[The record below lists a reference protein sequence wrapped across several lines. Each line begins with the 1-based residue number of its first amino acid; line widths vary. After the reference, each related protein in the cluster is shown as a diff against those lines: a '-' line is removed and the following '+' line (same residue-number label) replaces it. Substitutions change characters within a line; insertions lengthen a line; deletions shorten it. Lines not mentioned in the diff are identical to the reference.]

1 MKKLI
6 SLALA
11 ALLLL
16 NLAACGESSVS
27 NPSGSSGDSSSSAD
41 PAQPDAFS
49 PVTTEA
55 EVRALYGD
63 DASLITSIEAYQ
75 GDFLVKLGTDE
86 DCPSLD
92 WVYGQSG
99 IRRRMLWLD
108 TPLLRCEIESQA
120 TIRVV
125 TGGAN
130 IYNGVPGFPRVELA
144 TLRLLYD
151 EQGRDRGYDPYVSPG
166 IGSSEIYWAGAGERY
181 SMGMQGRREAIRSA
195 QVDAGGLTVAFA
207 PLADG
212 SDFVAAYCEI
222 PYTEVALSEDGMT
235 LTVTMHDT
243 FLSSGTLSKDV
254 DPDFLKEYGS
264 LYPESFPAGELAGS
278 CTLIENADLRQDG
291 NNAVLTVTLADS
303 PIHGRN
309 FDDGY
314 YRFTAE
320 TGYTGIAD
328 TGPYLRVTLNATN
341 ELFAGNF
348 KFTESDRIREN
359 REAVKRDNNNIFD
372 FMESEGYIRRKA
384 DASISSKDFYEI
396 YRMWCEENSLA
407 PLKARSFS
415 DAMIANAGRFNLE
428 HCNNITNSA
437 GRRVWGFMGVEAVA
451 RPHINGFYDV
461 SPCTYVPEGW
471 RE

>member
-1 MKKLI
+1 MKKFL

-16 NLAACGESSVS
+16 SLAACGEGPAPGSAA
-27 NPSGSSGDSSSSAD
+27 SGSSSSAGS
-41 PAQPDAFS
+41 AQTEVLT
-49 PVTTEA
+49 PVTTED
-55 EVRALYGD
+55 EIRALYGD

-120 TIRVV
+120 SVRVV
-125 TGGAN
+125 TGGPN

-144 TLRLLYD
+144 TLCLLYD

-222 PYTEVALSEDGMT
+222 PYTEVTLSEDGMT

-243 FLSSGTLSKDV
+243 VLSSGTLSKDV
-254 DPDFLKEYGS
+254 DLDFLKE
-264 LYPESFPAGELAGS
+264 
-278 CTLIENADLRQDG
+278 
-291 NNAVLTVTLADS
+291 
-303 PIHGRN
+303 
-309 FDDGY
+309 
-314 YRFTAE
+314 
-320 TGYTGIAD
+320 
-328 TGPYLRVTLNATN
+328 
-341 ELFAGNF
+341 
-348 KFTESDRIREN
+348 
-359 REAVKRDNNNIFD
+359 
-372 FMESEGYIRRKA
+372 
-384 DASISSKDFYEI
+384 
-396 YRMWCEENSLA
+396 
-407 PLKARSFS
+407 
-415 DAMIANAGRFNLE
+415 
-428 HCNNITNSA
+428 
-437 GRRVWGFMGVEAVA
+437 
-451 RPHINGFYDV
+451 
-461 SPCTYVPEGW
+461 
-471 RE
+471 

>member
-120 TIRVV
+120 SVRVV
-125 TGGAN
+125 TGGPN

-144 TLRLLYD
+144 TLSLLYD

-166 IGSSEIYWAGAGERY
+166 ISSSEIYWAGAGERY

-195 QVDAGGLTVAFA
+195 QIDAGGLTVAFA

-235 LTVTMHDT
+235 L
-243 FLSSGTLSKDV
+243 
-254 DPDFLKEYGS
+254 
-264 LYPESFPAGELAGS
+264 
-278 CTLIENADLRQDG
+278 IENADLRQDG
-291 NNAVLTVTLADS
+291 NNAVLTVTLADG

-309 FDDGY
+309 FGDGY

-341 ELFAGNF
+341 ELFAG
-348 KFTESDRIREN
+348 D
-359 REAVKRDNNNIFD
+359 
-372 FMESEGYIRRKA
+372 
-384 DASISSKDFYEI
+384 
-396 YRMWCEENSLA
+396 
-407 PLKARSFS
+407 
-415 DAMIANAGRFNLE
+415 
-428 HCNNITNSA
+428 
-437 GRRVWGFMGVEAVA
+437 
-451 RPHINGFYDV
+451 
-461 SPCTYVPEGW
+461 
-471 RE
+471 

>member
-6 SLALA
+6 SLTLA

-120 TIRVV
+120 SVRVV
-125 TGGAN
+125 TGGPN
-130 IYNGVPGFPRVELA
+130 IYNGVPSFPRVELA
-144 TLRLLYD
+144 TLCLLYD

-166 IGSSEIYWAGAGERY
+166 ISSSEIYWAGAGERY

-195 QVDAGGLTVAFA
+195 QIDAGGLTVAFA

-212 SDFVAAYCEI
+212 SDFTAAYCEI
-222 PYTEVALSEDGMT
+222 PYTEVALSEDGM
-235 LTVTMHDT
+235 
-243 FLSSGTLSKDV
+243 
-254 DPDFLKEYGS
+254 
-264 LYPESFPAGELAGS
+264 
-278 CTLIENADLRQDG
+278 TLIENADLRQDG
-291 NNAVLTVTLADS
+291 NNAVLTVTLADG

-309 FDDGY
+309 FGDGY

-328 TGPYLRVTLNATN
+328 IGPYLRVTLNATN
-341 ELFAGNF
+341 ELFAGN
-348 KFTESDRIREN
+348 
-359 REAVKRDNNNIFD
+359 
-372 FMESEGYIRRKA
+372 
-384 DASISSKDFYEI
+384 
-396 YRMWCEENSLA
+396 
-407 PLKARSFS
+407 
-415 DAMIANAGRFNLE
+415 
-428 HCNNITNSA
+428 
-437 GRRVWGFMGVEAVA
+437 
-451 RPHINGFYDV
+451 
-461 SPCTYVPEGW
+461 
-471 RE
+471 

>member
-125 TGGAN
+125 TGGPN

-144 TLRLLYD
+144 TL
-151 EQGRDRGYDPYVSPG
+151 
-166 IGSSEIYWAGAGERY
+166 GSSEIYWAGAGESY
-181 SMGMQGRREAIRSA
+181 PMGMQGRREAIRSA

-291 NNAVLTVTLADS
+291 NNAVLTVTLADG

-309 FDDGY
+309 FGDGY

-341 ELFAGNF
+341 ELFAGN
-348 KFTESDRIREN
+348 
-359 REAVKRDNNNIFD
+359 
-372 FMESEGYIRRKA
+372 
-384 DASISSKDFYEI
+384 
-396 YRMWCEENSLA
+396 
-407 PLKARSFS
+407 
-415 DAMIANAGRFNLE
+415 
-428 HCNNITNSA
+428 
-437 GRRVWGFMGVEAVA
+437 
-451 RPHINGFYDV
+451 
-461 SPCTYVPEGW
+461 
-471 RE
+471 

>member
-1 MKKLI
+1 MKKLL

-16 NLAACGESSVS
+16 SLAACGEAPAPSS
-27 NPSGSSGDSSSSAD
+27 SGSSGDVSSAGSSQAD
-41 PAQPDAFS
+41 VLS

-75 GDFLVKLGTDE
+75 GDFLVKLGTD
-86 DCPSLD
+86 DSCPSLD

-108 TPLLRCEIESQA
+108 EPLLQCQIESQA
-120 TIRVV
+120 TVRVV
-125 TGGAN
+125 TGGPN
-130 IYNGVPGFPRVELA
+130 TYNGVPGFPHVELA
-144 TLRLLYD
+144 TLSLLYD

-243 FLSSGTLSKDV
+243 FLDCGKLGKDV
-254 DPDFLKEYGS
+254 DTTFLKDYGS
-264 LYPESFPAGELAGS
+264 LYPESFPAGELTGS
-278 CTLIENADLRQDG
+278 CALIEKAELRQDG
-291 NNAVLTVTLADS
+291 NNAVLTVTLADG

-309 FDDGY
+309 FGDGY

-328 TGPYLRVTLNATN
+328 TGPYLRVTLNATD
-341 ELFAGNF
+341 ELFAN
-348 KFTESDRIREN
+348 D
-359 REAVKRDNNNIFD
+359 
-372 FMESEGYIRRKA
+372 
-384 DASISSKDFYEI
+384 
-396 YRMWCEENSLA
+396 
-407 PLKARSFS
+407 
-415 DAMIANAGRFNLE
+415 
-428 HCNNITNSA
+428 
-437 GRRVWGFMGVEAVA
+437 
-451 RPHINGFYDV
+451 
-461 SPCTYVPEGW
+461 
-471 RE
+471 

>member
-16 NLAACGESSVS
+16 NLVACGESSVS

-120 TIRVV
+120 SVRVV
-125 TGGAN
+125 TGGPN

-144 TLRLLYD
+144 TLSLLYD

-166 IGSSEIYWAGAGERY
+166 ISSSEIYWAGAGERY

-195 QVDAGGLTVAFA
+195 QIDAGGLTVAFA

-212 SDFVAAYCEI
+212 SDFTAAYCEI
-222 PYTEVALSEDGMT
+222 PYTEVALSEDGM
-235 LTVTMHDT
+235 
-243 FLSSGTLSKDV
+243 
-254 DPDFLKEYGS
+254 
-264 LYPESFPAGELAGS
+264 
-278 CTLIENADLRQDG
+278 TLIENADLRQDG
-291 NNAVLTVTLADS
+291 NNAVLTVTLADG

-309 FDDGY
+309 FGDGY

-328 TGPYLRVTLNATN
+328 IGPYLRVTLNATN
-341 ELFAGNF
+341 ELFAGN
-348 KFTESDRIREN
+348 
-359 REAVKRDNNNIFD
+359 
-372 FMESEGYIRRKA
+372 
-384 DASISSKDFYEI
+384 
-396 YRMWCEENSLA
+396 
-407 PLKARSFS
+407 
-415 DAMIANAGRFNLE
+415 
-428 HCNNITNSA
+428 
-437 GRRVWGFMGVEAVA
+437 
-451 RPHINGFYDV
+451 
-461 SPCTYVPEGW
+461 
-471 RE
+471 

>member
-49 PVTTEA
+49 PVTTED
-55 EVRALYGD
+55 EIRALYGD

-120 TIRVV
+120 SVRVV
-125 TGGAN
+125 TGGPN

-144 TLRLLYD
+144 TLCLLYD

-181 SMGMQGRREAIRSA
+181 SMGCRAAGRPSAPPRSMQ
-195 QVDAGGLTVAFA
+195 
-207 PLADG
+207 
-212 SDFVAAYCEI
+212 AA
-222 PYTEVALSEDGMT
+222 
-235 LTVTMHDT
+235 
-243 FLSSGTLSKDV
+243 
-254 DPDFLKEYGS
+254 S
-264 LYPESFPAGELAGS
+264 LWPSRPW
-278 CTLIENADLRQDG
+278 R
-291 NNAVLTVTLADS
+291 
-303 PIHGRN
+303 
-309 FDDGY
+309 
-314 YRFTAE
+314 TA
-320 TGYTGIAD
+320 
-328 TGPYLRVTLNATN
+328 ATSWPP
-341 ELFAGNF
+341 
-348 KFTESDRIREN
+348 T
-359 REAVKRDNNNIFD
+359 
-372 FMESEGYIRRKA
+372 
-384 DASISSKDFYEI
+384 
-396 YRMWCEENSLA
+396 
-407 PLKARSFS
+407 ARSPVPRWLS
-415 DAMIANAGRFNLE
+415 
-428 HCNNITNSA
+428 
-437 GRRVWGFMGVEAVA
+437 RRTV
-451 RPHINGFYDV
+451 
-461 SPCTYVPEGW
+461 
-471 RE
+471 

>member
-63 DASLITSIEAYQ
+63 DADLIASIEAYQ
-75 GDFLVKLGTDE
+75 GDFLVQLGME
-86 DCPSLD
+86 DSGPSLD
-92 WVYGQSG
+92 WVYGESG

-120 TIRVV
+120 SVRVV
-125 TGGAN
+125 TGGPN
-130 IYNGVPGFPRVELA
+130 IYNGVPSFPRVELA
-144 TLRLLYD
+144 TLSLLYD

-235 LTVTMHDT
+235 L
-243 FLSSGTLSKDV
+243 
-254 DPDFLKEYGS
+254 
-264 LYPESFPAGELAGS
+264 
-278 CTLIENADLRQDG
+278 IENADLRQDG
-291 NNAVLTVTLADS
+291 NNAVLTVTLADG

-309 FDDGY
+309 FGDGY

-328 TGPYLRVTLNATN
+328 IGPYLRVTLNATN
-341 ELFAGNF
+341 ELFAGN
-348 KFTESDRIREN
+348 
-359 REAVKRDNNNIFD
+359 
-372 FMESEGYIRRKA
+372 
-384 DASISSKDFYEI
+384 
-396 YRMWCEENSLA
+396 
-407 PLKARSFS
+407 
-415 DAMIANAGRFNLE
+415 
-428 HCNNITNSA
+428 
-437 GRRVWGFMGVEAVA
+437 
-451 RPHINGFYDV
+451 
-461 SPCTYVPEGW
+461 
-471 RE
+471 

>member
-16 NLAACGESSVS
+16 NLAACGDGPAPSS
-27 NPSGSSGDSSSSAD
+27 SGSSGDVSSSAGSSQTD
-41 PAQPDAFS
+41 VLS

-63 DASLITSIEAYQ
+63 DADLIVSIEAYQ
-75 GDFLVKLGTDE
+75 GDFLVQLGTE
-86 DCPSLD
+86 DSCPSLD

-120 TIRVV
+120 SVRVV
-125 TGGAN
+125 TGGPN

-144 TLRLLYD
+144 TLSLLYD

-235 LTVTMHDT
+235 LTVTSIA
-243 FLSSGTLSKDV
+243 SSVTTPLAPS
-254 DPDFLKEYGS
+254 GS
-264 LYPESFPAGELAGS
+264 PPAVVA
-278 CTLIENADLRQDG
+278 
-291 NNAVLTVTLADS
+291 
-303 PIHGRN
+303 
-309 FDDGY
+309 
-314 YRFTAE
+314 
-320 TGYTGIAD
+320 
-328 TGPYLRVTLNATN
+328 
-341 ELFAGNF
+341 
-348 KFTESDRIREN
+348 RI
-359 REAVKRDNNNIFD
+359 VKRPRISTTAAK
-372 FMESEGYIRRKA
+372 MCTRRLRFLRTVLRRPLA
-384 DASISSKDFYEI
+384 MAVSVSI
-396 YRMWCEENSLA
+396 L
-407 PLKARSFS
+407 
-415 DAMIANAGRFNLE
+415 
-428 HCNNITNSA
+428 
-437 GRRVWGFMGVEAVA
+437 
-451 RPHINGFYDV
+451 
-461 SPCTYVPEGW
+461 
-471 RE
+471 

>member
-120 TIRVV
+120 SVRVV
-125 TGGAN
+125 TGGPN

-144 TLRLLYD
+144 TLCLLYD

-166 IGSSEIYWAGAGERY
+166 ISSSEIYWAGAGERY

-235 LTVTMHDT
+235 L
-243 FLSSGTLSKDV
+243 
-254 DPDFLKEYGS
+254 
-264 LYPESFPAGELAGS
+264 
-278 CTLIENADLRQDG
+278 IENADLRQDG
-291 NNAVLTVTLADS
+291 NNAVLTVTLADG

-309 FDDGY
+309 FGDGY

-328 TGPYLRVTLNATN
+328 IGPYLRVTLNATN
-341 ELFAGNF
+341 ELFAGN
-348 KFTESDRIREN
+348 
-359 REAVKRDNNNIFD
+359 
-372 FMESEGYIRRKA
+372 
-384 DASISSKDFYEI
+384 
-396 YRMWCEENSLA
+396 
-407 PLKARSFS
+407 
-415 DAMIANAGRFNLE
+415 
-428 HCNNITNSA
+428 
-437 GRRVWGFMGVEAVA
+437 
-451 RPHINGFYDV
+451 
-461 SPCTYVPEGW
+461 
-471 RE
+471 

>member
-120 TIRVV
+120 SVRVV
-125 TGGAN
+125 TGGPN

-144 TLRLLYD
+144 TLSLLYD

-166 IGSSEIYWAGAGERY
+166 ISSSEIYWAGAGERY

-195 QVDAGGLTVAFA
+195 QIDAGGLTVAFA

-212 SDFVAAYCEI
+212 SDFTAAYCEI
-222 PYTEVALSEDGMT
+222 PYTEVALSEDGM
-235 LTVTMHDT
+235 
-243 FLSSGTLSKDV
+243 
-254 DPDFLKEYGS
+254 
-264 LYPESFPAGELAGS
+264 
-278 CTLIENADLRQDG
+278 TLIENADLRQDG
-291 NNAVLTVTLADS
+291 NNAVLTVTLADG

-309 FDDGY
+309 FGDGY

-328 TGPYLRVTLNATN
+328 IGPYLRVTLNATN
-341 ELFAGNF
+341 ELFAGN
-348 KFTESDRIREN
+348 
-359 REAVKRDNNNIFD
+359 
-372 FMESEGYIRRKA
+372 
-384 DASISSKDFYEI
+384 
-396 YRMWCEENSLA
+396 
-407 PLKARSFS
+407 
-415 DAMIANAGRFNLE
+415 
-428 HCNNITNSA
+428 
-437 GRRVWGFMGVEAVA
+437 
-451 RPHINGFYDV
+451 
-461 SPCTYVPEGW
+461 
-471 RE
+471 

>member
-6 SLALA
+6 SLTLA

-120 TIRVV
+120 SVRVV
-125 TGGAN
+125 TGGPN

-144 TLRLLYD
+144 TLSLLYD

-166 IGSSEIYWAGAGERY
+166 ISSSEIYWAGAGERY

-235 LTVTMHDT
+235 R
-243 FLSSGTLSKDV
+243 
-254 DPDFLKEYGS
+254 
-264 LYPESFPAGELAGS
+264 
-278 CTLIENADLRQDG
+278 IENADLRQDG
-291 NNAVLTVTLADS
+291 NNAVLTVTLADG

-309 FDDGY
+309 FGDGY

-328 TGPYLRVTLNATN
+328 IGPYLRVTLNATN
-341 ELFAGNF
+341 ELFAGN
-348 KFTESDRIREN
+348 
-359 REAVKRDNNNIFD
+359 
-372 FMESEGYIRRKA
+372 
-384 DASISSKDFYEI
+384 
-396 YRMWCEENSLA
+396 
-407 PLKARSFS
+407 
-415 DAMIANAGRFNLE
+415 
-428 HCNNITNSA
+428 
-437 GRRVWGFMGVEAVA
+437 
-451 RPHINGFYDV
+451 
-461 SPCTYVPEGW
+461 
-471 RE
+471 

>member
-6 SLALA
+6 SLTLA

-120 TIRVV
+120 SVRVV
-125 TGGAN
+125 TGGPN

-144 TLRLLYD
+144 TLSLLYD
-151 EQGRDRGYDPYVSPG
+151 EQGRDRGYDPYVSPST
-166 IGSSEIYWAGAGERY
+166 GSSEIYWAGAGERY
-181 SMGMQGRREAIRSA
+181 PMGMQGRREAIRSA

-291 NNAVLTVTLADS
+291 NNAVLTVTLADG

-309 FDDGY
+309 FGDGY

-328 TGPYLRVTLNATN
+328 TGPYLRVTLNATD
-341 ELFAGNF
+341 ELFAGN
-348 KFTESDRIREN
+348 
-359 REAVKRDNNNIFD
+359 
-372 FMESEGYIRRKA
+372 
-384 DASISSKDFYEI
+384 
-396 YRMWCEENSLA
+396 
-407 PLKARSFS
+407 
-415 DAMIANAGRFNLE
+415 
-428 HCNNITNSA
+428 
-437 GRRVWGFMGVEAVA
+437 
-451 RPHINGFYDV
+451 
-461 SPCTYVPEGW
+461 
-471 RE
+471 

>member
-6 SLALA
+6 SLTLA

-120 TIRVV
+120 SVRVV
-125 TGGAN
+125 TGGPN

-144 TLRLLYD
+144 TLSLLYD

-166 IGSSEIYWAGAGERY
+166 ISSSEIYWAGAGERY

-195 QVDAGGLTVAFA
+195 QIDAGGLTVAFA

-212 SDFVAAYCEI
+212 SDFTAAYCEI
-222 PYTEVALSEDGMT
+222 PYTEVALSEDGM
-235 LTVTMHDT
+235 
-243 FLSSGTLSKDV
+243 
-254 DPDFLKEYGS
+254 
-264 LYPESFPAGELAGS
+264 
-278 CTLIENADLRQDG
+278 TLIENADLRQDG
-291 NNAVLTVTLADS
+291 NNAVLTVTLADG

-309 FDDGY
+309 FGDGY

-328 TGPYLRVTLNATN
+328 IGPYLRVTLNATN
-341 ELFAGNF
+341 ELFAGN
-348 KFTESDRIREN
+348 
-359 REAVKRDNNNIFD
+359 
-372 FMESEGYIRRKA
+372 
-384 DASISSKDFYEI
+384 
-396 YRMWCEENSLA
+396 
-407 PLKARSFS
+407 
-415 DAMIANAGRFNLE
+415 
-428 HCNNITNSA
+428 
-437 GRRVWGFMGVEAVA
+437 
-451 RPHINGFYDV
+451 
-461 SPCTYVPEGW
+461 
-471 RE
+471 

>member
-6 SLALA
+6 SLTLA

-120 TIRVV
+120 SVRVV
-125 TGGAN
+125 TGGPN

-144 TLRLLYD
+144 TLSLLYD

-166 IGSSEIYWAGAGERY
+166 ISSSEIYWAGAGERY

-195 QVDAGGLTVAFA
+195 QIDAGGLTVAFA

-212 SDFVAAYCEI
+212 SDFTAAYCEI

-235 LTVTMHDT
+235 L
-243 FLSSGTLSKDV
+243 
-254 DPDFLKEYGS
+254 
-264 LYPESFPAGELAGS
+264 
-278 CTLIENADLRQDG
+278 IETADLRQDG
-291 NNAVLTVTLADS
+291 NNAVLTVTLADG

-309 FDDGY
+309 FGDGY

-328 TGPYLRVTLNATN
+328 IGPYLRVTLNATN
-341 ELFAGNF
+341 ELFAGN
-348 KFTESDRIREN
+348 
-359 REAVKRDNNNIFD
+359 
-372 FMESEGYIRRKA
+372 
-384 DASISSKDFYEI
+384 
-396 YRMWCEENSLA
+396 
-407 PLKARSFS
+407 
-415 DAMIANAGRFNLE
+415 
-428 HCNNITNSA
+428 
-437 GRRVWGFMGVEAVA
+437 
-451 RPHINGFYDV
+451 
-461 SPCTYVPEGW
+461 
-471 RE
+471 

>member
-16 NLAACGESSVS
+16 NLVACGESSVS

-63 DASLITSIEAYQ
+63 DADLIASIEAYQ
-75 GDFLVKLGTDE
+75 GDFLVQLGTD
-86 DCPSLD
+86 DSCPSLD

-125 TGGAN
+125 TGGSN
-130 IYNGVPGFPRVELA
+130 IYNGVPSFPRVELA
-144 TLRLLYD
+144 TLCLLYD

-166 IGSSEIYWAGAGERY
+166 IGSSEIYWAGAGESY

-254 DPDFLKEYGS
+254 DLDFLKEYGS

-291 NNAVLTVTLADS
+291 NNAVLTVTLADG

-309 FDDGY
+309 FGDGY

-320 TGYTGIAD
+320 TGSTGIAD
-328 TGPYLRVTLNATN
+328 IGPYLRVTLNATN
-341 ELFAGNF
+341 ELFAG
-348 KFTESDRIREN
+348 D
-359 REAVKRDNNNIFD
+359 
-372 FMESEGYIRRKA
+372 
-384 DASISSKDFYEI
+384 
-396 YRMWCEENSLA
+396 
-407 PLKARSFS
+407 
-415 DAMIANAGRFNLE
+415 
-428 HCNNITNSA
+428 
-437 GRRVWGFMGVEAVA
+437 
-451 RPHINGFYDV
+451 
-461 SPCTYVPEGW
+461 
-471 RE
+471 

>member
-6 SLALA
+6 SLTLA

-120 TIRVV
+120 SVRVV
-125 TGGAN
+125 TGGPN

-144 TLRLLYD
+144 TLSLLYD

-235 LTVTMHDT
+235 L
-243 FLSSGTLSKDV
+243 
-254 DPDFLKEYGS
+254 
-264 LYPESFPAGELAGS
+264 
-278 CTLIENADLRQDG
+278 IENADLRQDG
-291 NNAVLTVTLADS
+291 NNAVLTVTLADG

-309 FDDGY
+309 FGDGY

-320 TGYTGIAD
+320 TGSTGIAD
-328 TGPYLRVTLNATN
+328 TGPYLRVTLNATTQR
-341 ELFAGNF
+341 FAG
-348 KFTESDRIREN
+348 D
-359 REAVKRDNNNIFD
+359 
-372 FMESEGYIRRKA
+372 
-384 DASISSKDFYEI
+384 
-396 YRMWCEENSLA
+396 
-407 PLKARSFS
+407 
-415 DAMIANAGRFNLE
+415 
-428 HCNNITNSA
+428 
-437 GRRVWGFMGVEAVA
+437 
-451 RPHINGFYDV
+451 
-461 SPCTYVPEGW
+461 
-471 RE
+471 

>member
-1 MKKLI
+1 MKKLL

-16 NLAACGESSVS
+16 SLTACGEAPAPSS
-27 NPSGSSGDSSSSAD
+27 PGSSGDVSSAGSSQAD
-41 PAQPDAFS
+41 VLS

-99 IRRRMLWLD
+99 IRRQLLWLSE
-108 TPLLRCEIESQA
+108 PILSREINGQA
-120 TIRVV
+120 DVRVV
-125 TGGAN
+125 TGGPSV
-130 IYNGVPGFPRVELA
+130 YDSFFGFPHVEWAGLSPV
-144 TLRLLYD
+144 YD
-151 EQGRDRGYDPYVSPG
+151 QQGRELSDSPSDRA
-166 IGSSEIYWAGAGERY
+166 IHGSSTYWAGAGESY
-181 SMGMQGRREAIRSA
+181 PMGMQGRREAIRSA

-222 PYTEVALSEDGMT
+222 PYTEVGLSEDGMT

-291 NNAVLTVTLADS
+291 NNAVLTVTLADG

-309 FDDGY
+309 FGDGY

-328 TGPYLRVTLNATN
+328 TGPYLRVTLNATD
-341 ELFAGNF
+341 ELFAN
-348 KFTESDRIREN
+348 D
-359 REAVKRDNNNIFD
+359 
-372 FMESEGYIRRKA
+372 
-384 DASISSKDFYEI
+384 
-396 YRMWCEENSLA
+396 
-407 PLKARSFS
+407 
-415 DAMIANAGRFNLE
+415 
-428 HCNNITNSA
+428 
-437 GRRVWGFMGVEAVA
+437 
-451 RPHINGFYDV
+451 
-461 SPCTYVPEGW
+461 
-471 RE
+471 

>member
-1 MKKLI
+1 MKKLL

-16 NLAACGESSVS
+16 SLTACGENPAPSS
-27 NPSGSSGDSSSSAD
+27 PGSSGDVSSAGSSQTD
-41 PAQPDAFS
+41 VLR
-49 PVTTEA
+49 PVTTEE

-86 DCPSLD
+86 SCPSLD

-108 TPLLRCEIESQA
+108 EPLIRCEIREQA
-120 TIRVV
+120 SVKVI
-125 TGGAN
+125 TGGPN
-130 IYNGVPGFPRVELA
+130 TYNGVPGFPHVELA
-144 TLRLLYD
+144 TLSLLYD

-195 QVDAGGLTVAFA
+195 QIDAGGLTVAFA

-222 PYTEVALSEDGMT
+222 PYTEVGLSEDGMT

-243 FLSSGTLSKDV
+243 FLDCGKLGKDV
-254 DPDFLKEYGS
+254 DTTFLKDYGS
-264 LYPESFPAGELAGS
+264 LYPESFPAGELTGS
-278 CTLIENADLRQDG
+278 CALIEKAELRQDG
-291 NNAVLTVTLADS
+291 NDAVLTVTLADG

-309 FDDGY
+309 FGDGY
-314 YRFTAE
+314 YRFSAE

-328 TGPYLRVTLNATN
+328 TGPYLRVTLNATD
-341 ELFAGNF
+341 ELFAN
-348 KFTESDRIREN
+348 D
-359 REAVKRDNNNIFD
+359 
-372 FMESEGYIRRKA
+372 
-384 DASISSKDFYEI
+384 
-396 YRMWCEENSLA
+396 
-407 PLKARSFS
+407 
-415 DAMIANAGRFNLE
+415 
-428 HCNNITNSA
+428 
-437 GRRVWGFMGVEAVA
+437 
-451 RPHINGFYDV
+451 
-461 SPCTYVPEGW
+461 
-471 RE
+471 

>member
-120 TIRVV
+120 SVRVV
-125 TGGAN
+125 TGGPN

-144 TLRLLYD
+144 TLSLLYD

-195 QVDAGGLTVAFA
+195 QVDAGGFTVAFA

-235 LTVTMHDT
+235 L
-243 FLSSGTLSKDV
+243 
-254 DPDFLKEYGS
+254 
-264 LYPESFPAGELAGS
+264 
-278 CTLIENADLRQDG
+278 IENADLRQDG
-291 NNAVLTVTLADS
+291 NNAVLTVTLADG

-309 FDDGY
+309 FGDGY

-328 TGPYLRVTLNATN
+328 IGPYLRVTLNATN
-341 ELFAGNF
+341 ELFAGN
-348 KFTESDRIREN
+348 
-359 REAVKRDNNNIFD
+359 
-372 FMESEGYIRRKA
+372 
-384 DASISSKDFYEI
+384 
-396 YRMWCEENSLA
+396 
-407 PLKARSFS
+407 
-415 DAMIANAGRFNLE
+415 
-428 HCNNITNSA
+428 
-437 GRRVWGFMGVEAVA
+437 
-451 RPHINGFYDV
+451 
-461 SPCTYVPEGW
+461 
-471 RE
+471 

>member
-120 TIRVV
+120 SVRVV
-125 TGGAN
+125 TGGPN

-144 TLRLLYD
+144 TLSLLYD

-166 IGSSEIYWAGAGERY
+166 ISSSEIYWAGAGERY

-195 QVDAGGLTVAFA
+195 QIDAGGLTVAFA

-235 LTVTMHDT
+235 L
-243 FLSSGTLSKDV
+243 
-254 DPDFLKEYGS
+254 
-264 LYPESFPAGELAGS
+264 
-278 CTLIENADLRQDG
+278 IENADLRQDG
-291 NNAVLTVTLADS
+291 NNAVLTVTLADG

-309 FDDGY
+309 FGDGY

-328 TGPYLRVTLNATN
+328 IGPYLRVTLNATN
-341 ELFAGNF
+341 ELFAGN
-348 KFTESDRIREN
+348 
-359 REAVKRDNNNIFD
+359 
-372 FMESEGYIRRKA
+372 
-384 DASISSKDFYEI
+384 
-396 YRMWCEENSLA
+396 
-407 PLKARSFS
+407 
-415 DAMIANAGRFNLE
+415 
-428 HCNNITNSA
+428 
-437 GRRVWGFMGVEAVA
+437 
-451 RPHINGFYDV
+451 
-461 SPCTYVPEGW
+461 
-471 RE
+471 